1 MDFKKPRVAIYY
13 DVLPQTNW
21 RNDGGSL
28 FLSYNL
34 RKILNGDDCSK
45 DHKLISNDSGNVV
58 HLSPLTPT
66 KYHGHFD
73 LHILCDYGED
83 GLNIPIDWTIPHPN
97 AYWVADSHLGY
108 DYRLKRAKEFDHVF
122 VSHSPTIER
131 FIADGIDPLK
141 IHYMPWAAE
150 TDVYK
155 PHPII
160 EKWDWAFIGYPNNDF
175 RIDLIDRFVKE
186 FGLGDTKGY
195 LGWRMGQYQGYNV
208 LDDCAKKLSQAR
220 ICINESIKDDLNMR
234 QAEIMACKK
243 LLLTEWIPAIDDFFI
258 DGEDLVTFKTID
270 EAIEKARYYLSHPEE
285 RERVAN
291 AGYEKFLKGWTYDIR
306 TQAVLDVCL
315 EGWRSSCPNVPAC
328 APEYDPRGS
337 LIPNSAIDYRLLS
350 RSYGGQSLKKVK
362 DALGV

>member
-1 MDFKKPRVAIYY
+1 MDFSKPRVAIYY
-13 DVLPQTNW
+13 DVLPTTGW

-34 RKILNGDDCSK
+34 RKLLNGVDCVK
-45 DHKLISNDSGNVV
+45 DHKLISNDNGNVV

-66 KYHGHFD
+66 NLHGKFD

-83 GLNIPIDWTIPHPN
+83 GLNIPLDWEIPHPN

-131 FIADGIDPLK
+131 FIADGVDPAK

-150 TDVYK
+150 TEVYK
-155 PHPII
+155 PYPII

-186 FGLGDTKGY
+186 FGLGDGKGY

-220 ICINESIKDDLNMR
+220 ILPNEAVKDDLQMR
-234 QAEIMACKK
+234 VFEVLACKRF
-243 LLLTEWIPAIDDFFI
+243 LLTEEVPDLLRHFK
-258 DGEDLVTFKTID
+258 DGIHLKTFKTIN
-270 EAIEKARYYLSHPEE
+270 EAVDIAKYYLAHPDE
-285 RERVAN
+285 RNAIAE
-291 AGYEKFLKGWTYDIR
+291 AGYKEFISSHTYMHRTKEILKTCIDC
-306 TQAVLDVCL
+306 VFDDEL
-315 EGWRSSCPNVPAC
+315 VPA
-328 APEYDPRGS
+328 
-337 LIPNSAIDYRLLS
+337 
-350 RSYGGQSLKKVK
+350 
-362 DALGV
+362 